1 MLWIEHENKYYVV
14 FVYHTN
20 AIDTTNGAKGCVVQQ
35 SQQSRNSTNSWSL
48 SIAGYVLSFSAF
60 LSPSGERRKIKS
72 CAGGAAWRDA
82 GESTYRPHWCARS
95 LPHIAATRRRNATSA
110 QLLSA
115 LSSGIRVALPA
126 PHNNATTVRL
136 PPPTYYTA
144 HFVNINTV
152 FHLRFFLK

>member
-1 MLWIEHENKYYVV
+1 MLWIESTRIN
-14 FVYHTN
+14 
-20 AIDTTNGAKGCVVQQ
+20 TTAYLFIIQMPLIRQMDQEGVLFYDHSSLEIVQ
-35 SQQSRNSTNSWSL
+35 TSWSL

-152 FHLRFFLK
+152 FHLRFFL